1 MTQSIHAVCNRAI
14 NLRNSSVETQ
24 SQLTQAIVVLD
35 FGAQYSQLIA
45 RRIREQKIF
54 SVVLPFNA
62 TQEEIR
68 SYSPVGIILSGGP
81 SSVYDKDAPLADKAV
96 FDLGV
101 PVLGICYGLQF
112 MVYALGGK
120 VRPAE
125 KREYGHAK
133 VEIQQSDSQLFQ
145 GLPKL
150 LAVWMSHGDSAEEL
164 PPGFRLTAKTPN
176 AVAAIENAE
185 RKMWAVQFHPEV
197 HHTPLGTDILRNFA
211 VNICGAKPT
220 WTPQHFI
227 DTTVAQV
234 KQQVGKGRAICALSG
249 GVDSSVAAVLVD
261 RAMRD
266 TTGESR
272 LTCVFVNNGVLRK
285 NEFEKVQKNL
295 RDHLGLRVVAVDATE
310 RFMKRLAGVSD
321 PETKR
326 KIIGNE
332 FIEVFEE
339 EAGRILEEFSQQG
352 LGKGTASAVPPGTST
367 TAALAA
373 EGRTTGLENFWLVQG
388 TLYPDVIESR
398 SVRGPSQVIKSH
410 HNVGGLPETMK
421 LKLIEPLKDLFK
433 DEVRRIGRDLGMP
446 EEILQRQPFPGPGL
460 AVRILGEVTQERAD
474 LLRECDDIVVGE
486 IKKAGLYQKIWQSFA
501 VLLPVMSVGVMGDQR
516 TYAYTCAVRAV
527 HSEDGMTADW
537 VPLPY
542 EVLKT
547 ISNRIVN
554 EVRGVN
560 RVVYDITSKPP
571 GTIEWE

>member
-1 MTQSIHAVCNRAI
+1 M
-14 NLRNSSVETQ
+14 ETQ
-24 SQLTQAIVVLD
+24 SQPNPSLLTQAIVVLD

-45 RRIREQKIF
+45 RRIRELKIF

-62 TQEEIR
+62 TLDEIR

-81 SSVYDKDAPLADKAV
+81 CSVYDQDAPHADKKV

-101 PVLGICYGLQF
+101 PVLGICYGLQY
-112 MVYALGGK
+112 MVHALGGK
-120 VRPAE
+120 VRSAS

-133 VEIQQSDSQLFQ
+133 VEIQESDSQLFQ
-145 GLPKL
+145 GLPHL
-150 LAVWMSHGDSAEEL
+150 LAVWMSHGDEAEEL
-164 PPGFRLTAKTPN
+164 PAGFRLTAKTPN
-176 AVAAIENAE
+176 AVAAIENAD

-211 VNICGAKPT
+211 VNICGAAPT

-227 DTTVAQV
+227 DATVAQV
-234 KQQVGKGRAICALSG
+234 RQQVGKGRAICALSG

-266 TTGESR
+266 ASGQSR

-285 NEFEKVQKNL
+285 NEFEKVQQNM
-295 RDHLGLRVVAVDATE
+295 RDNLGLHLVAVDATD
-310 RFMKRLAGVSD
+310 RFMKKLAGVTD

-339 EAGRILEEFSQQG
+339 EASRILEEFSEPG
-352 LGKGTASAVPPGTST
+352 LGKGTASAVPPETSN

-373 EGRTTGLENFWLVQG
+373 EGRTTRLENFWLVQG

-410 HNVGGLPETMK
+410 HNVGGLPEKMK

-446 EEILQRQPFPGPGL
+446 EDILQRQPFPGPGL
-460 AVRILGEVTQERAD
+460 AVRILGEVTKERAD
-474 LLRECDDIVVGE
+474 LLRDCDEIVVSE

>member
-1 MTQSIHAVCNRAI
+1 
-14 NLRNSSVETQ
+14 VEAQ
-24 SQLTQAIVVLD
+24 SQLNQAIVVLD

-45 RRIREQKIF
+45 RRIRELKIF

-62 TQEEIR
+62 SLEEIR

-81 SSVYDKDAPLADKAV
+81 SSVYDNDAPLADKSV
-96 FDLGV
+96 FDLGI
-101 PVLGICYGLQF
+101 PMLGICYGLQF
-112 MVYALGGK
+112 MVYGLGGK
-120 VRPAE
+120 VRSAA
-125 KREYGHAK
+125 KREYGHAQ
-133 VEIQQSDSQLFQ
+133 VVIQQPDSQLFQ
-145 GLPKL
+145 GLPQL
-150 LAVWMSHGDSAEEL
+150 LAVWMSHGDEAEEL
-164 PPGFRLTAKTPN
+164 PAGFRLTAETPN

-185 RKMWAVQFHPEV
+185 RQMWAVQFHPEV
-197 HHTPLGTDILRNFA
+197 HHTPMGSDILRNFA
-211 VNICGAKPT
+211 VNICGAKPS

-227 DTTVAQV
+227 DATIAQV
-234 KQQVGKGRAICALSG
+234 RQQVGSGRAICALSG

-261 RAMRD
+261 RALRD
-266 TTGESR
+266 NPGKSR

-285 NEFEKVQKNL
+285 NEFEKVQQNL
-295 RDHLGLRVVAVDATE
+295 RDNLGLHLVAVDATD
-310 RFMKRLAGVSD
+310 RFMKKLAGVTD

-332 FIEVFEE
+332 FIEVFDD
-339 EAGRILEEFSQQG
+339 EAKRILQDSGGDE
-352 LGKGTASAVPPGTST
+352 
-367 TAALAA
+367 AAG
-373 EGRTTGLENFWLVQG
+373 EVEWLVQG

-398 SVRGPSQVIKSH
+398 SVRGPSQIIKSH
-410 HNVGGLPETMK
+410 HNVGGLPEKMK

-446 EEILQRQPFPGPGL
+446 EDILQRQPFPGPGL
-460 AVRILGEVTQERAD
+460 AVRILGEVTKERAD
-474 LLRECDDIVVGE
+474 LLRDCDEIVVSE

-527 HSEDGMTADW
+527 QSEDGMTADW

-542 EVLKT
+542 EILKT

>member
-1 MTQSIHAVCNRAI
+1 M
-14 NLRNSSVETQ
+14 
-24 SQLTQAIVVLD
+24 LTQAIVVLD

-45 RRIREQKIF
+45 RRIRELKIF

-62 TQEEIR
+62 TLDEIR

-81 SSVYDKDAPLADKAV
+81 CSVYDQDAPHADKKV

-101 PVLGICYGLQF
+101 PVLGICYGLQY
-112 MVYALGGK
+112 MVHALGGK
-120 VRPAE
+120 VRSAS

-133 VEIQQSDSQLFQ
+133 VEIQESDSQLFQ
-145 GLPKL
+145 GLPHL
-150 LAVWMSHGDSAEEL
+150 LAVWMSHGDEAEEL
-164 PPGFRLTAKTPN
+164 PAGFRLTAKTPN
-176 AVAAIENAE
+176 AVAAIENAD

-211 VNICGAKPT
+211 VNICGAAPT

-227 DTTVAQV
+227 DATVAQV
-234 KQQVGKGRAICALSG
+234 RQQVGKGRAICALSG

-266 TTGESR
+266 ASGQSR

-285 NEFEKVQKNL
+285 NEFEKVQQNM
-295 RDHLGLRVVAVDATE
+295 RDNLGLHLVAVDATD
-310 RFMKRLAGVSD
+310 RFMKKLAGVTD

-339 EAGRILEEFSQQG
+339 EASRILEEFSEPG
-352 LGKGTASAVPPGTST
+352 LGKGTASAVPPETSN

-373 EGRTTGLENFWLVQG
+373 EGRTTRLENFWLVQG

-410 HNVGGLPETMK
+410 HNVGGLPEKMK

-446 EEILQRQPFPGPGL
+446 EDILQRQPFPGPGL
-460 AVRILGEVTQERAD
+460 AVRILGEVTKERAD
-474 LLRECDDIVVGE
+474 LLRDCDEIVVSE